1 MKRLLGKSGI
11 EVSAL
16 GFGCWPIGGLFYL
29 DGKPDGYSGIDD
41 NESIKAIHKAVDLG
55 VNFFDTADV
64 YGAGHSE
71 SILGEALKGM
81 RDKVI
86 IATKFGFVFDE
97 NTKYVTGTNATPAYI
112 RKACE
117 SSLKRLNTD
126 YIDLYQL
133 HIWSLPLTEAV
144 DVFYTLEQ
152 LKREG
157 FIREY
162 GWSTDNMECI
172 DFFVNETK
180 GISIQNEFNVLIKA
194 DKILNVCEKNN
205 IASINR
211 SPLAMGLLSGKY
223 NENSKLPENDIR
235 GNNFDWNRYFK
246 NGSPTKIF
254 LDNLRLIKEILTS
267 NGRTL
272 VQGAL
277 AWIWGKSEKTVPIPG
292 FRTVKQVEENAR
304 AMEYGPLLKN
314 QMMEIDKVLSD
325 KVVI

>member
-1 MKRLLGKSGI
+1 MKRVLGKSGI

-16 GFGCWPIGGLFYL
+16 GFGCWPIGGSFYL
-29 DGKPDGYSGIDD
+29 DGKPDGYSGIYDK
-41 NESIKAIHKAVDLG
+41 ESIKAIYKAIDLG

-71 SILGEALKGM
+71 SILGEALKGK

-97 NTKYVTGTNATPAYI
+97 KTKYVTGTNAVPEYI
-112 RKACE
+112 RKACKN
-117 SSLKRLNTD
+117 SLKRLKTD

-133 HIWSLPLTEAV
+133 HIWSLPLTDAA
-144 DVFYTLEQ
+144 DVFDTLEQ
-152 LKREG
+152 LKIDG
-157 FIREY
+157 FIRDY
-162 GWSTDNMECI
+162 GWSTDNLECI
-172 DFFVNETK
+172 DFFVNKTK
-180 GISIQNEFNVLIKA
+180 GSSIQNEFNVFVNA
-194 DKILNVCEKNN
+194 EKILNICEKKN

-223 NENSKLPENDIR
+223 NEKSILPENDIR

-246 NGSPTKIF
+246 NGRPTKLF
-254 LDNLRLIKEILTS
+254 LDKIQLIKEILTS

-292 FRTVKQVEENAR
+292 FKTVKQVVENSK
-304 AMEYGPLLKN
+304 AMEFGPLTAGQIN
-314 QMMEIDKVLSD
+314 EIDKIL
-325 KVVI
+325 KE